1 MPKIKFLMDEQL
13 EVELFVKNEKQYV
26 FIASD
31 SSSGCEYQVNTFE
44 DIGKR
49 IAEYVE
55 HYVHNCEEE

>member
-1 MPKIKFLMDEQL
+1 MDEQL